1 MIKEGLKKGQLYI
14 NYLGPLSALVGS
26 VIATPILISNLGLEE
41 WSLFAL
47 INIMLPV
54 VYFVLFGSSQ
64 IVRRLMINI
73 ILSNN
78 KAKESIN
85 MFYKHEKL
93 IFFRFIP
100 SLIFLSILL
109 ILFNSGNY
117 HSSIMVEFSL
127 VLVSI
132 AVLIKIFE
140 FYYDSVLNGLKQHY
154 KLHLSTFIIT
164 TCKWVTIIYLS
175 SIKEIDINTILF
187 TVIIFS
193 ILLLLVQR
201 KFIVNIS
208 DEIQKKLVNQ
218 SKNII
223 SEFKENDF
231 GIVILLF
238 MSLQQFDKVLVFGIL
253 EPLSLSYFGIAFML
267 SSIVPLIMSPLIG
280 YLTPEIYQFVEVN
293 SKDRKKYFSKLIN
306 IQLVFLFVPLVII
319 NFYLEQI
326 LNIWL
331 GKNINSFDVL
341 SFLIPLSL
349 SALSI
354 SLLNSLKILFIG
366 ENKITYIK
374 KPLVVMFFVFILLTA
389 LLYLQILN
397 TIVYLYFWSISLFF
411 LTIYLCFVFFKKIYI
426 VK

>member
-164 TCKWVTIIYLS
+164 TCKWVTIICLS

>member
-117 HSSIMVEFSL
+117 HSSIMVELSL

-164 TCKWVTIIYLS
+164 TCKWLIIIYLS

-218 SKNII
+218 NKNII

-306 IQLVFLFVPLVII
+306 IQLVFLFFPLVII

>member
-117 HSSIMVEFSL
+117 HSSIMVELSL

-164 TCKWVTIIYLS
+164 TCKWLIIIYLS

-218 SKNII
+218 NKNII

-267 SSIVPLIMSPLIG
+267 SSIVPLIMSPMIG
-280 YLTPEIYQFVEVN
+280 YLTPEIYQSVEVN

-306 IQLVFLFVPLVII
+306 IQLVFLFFPLVII